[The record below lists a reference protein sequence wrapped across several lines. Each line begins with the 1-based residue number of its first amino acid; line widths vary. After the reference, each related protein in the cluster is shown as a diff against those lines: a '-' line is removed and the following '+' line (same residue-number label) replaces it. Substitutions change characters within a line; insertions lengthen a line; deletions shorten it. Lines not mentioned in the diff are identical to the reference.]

1 MRFFGKIG
9 YGESQESMDNPDVW
23 DDVITEVDRG
33 GDVIRD
39 GTNLDPSDNVVDD
52 LKVNNAISIV
62 ADKTLMAHF
71 SKIRF
76 VEWDGVCWKV
86 TAVQVSP
93 PRLILNI
100 GEVYNGPRA
109 SS

>member
-9 YGESQESMDNPDVW
+9 YGESQQNMDSPDVW
-23 DDVITEVDRG
+23 EDVITEVDRG
-33 GDVIRD
+33 GDVIRA
-39 GTNLDPSDNVVDD
+39 GTNLDPSENVVND
-52 LKVNNAISIV
+52 LKVNNAISVV
-62 ADKTLMAHF
+62 ADPTLIAHF
-71 SKIRF
+71 RNIRF
-76 VEWDGVCWKV
+76 VEWDGVCWTV

-100 GEVYNGPRA
+100 GEIYNGPRA

>member
-9 YGESQESMDNPDVW
+9 YGESQASMDSPDVW

-33 GDVIRD
+33 GDVIRA
-39 GTNLDPSDNVVDD
+39 GTNLDPSENVVND
-52 LKVNNAISIV
+52 LKVNNAISVV
-62 ADKTLMAHF
+62 ADATLTAHF
-71 SKIRF
+71 RNIRF

-100 GEVYNGPRA
+100 GEVYSGPRA

>member
-23 DDVITEVDRG
+23 DEVITEVDRG
-33 GDVIRD
+33 GEVIRD
-39 GTNLDPSDNVVDD
+39 GTNLDPSENVIND

-62 ADKTLMAHF
+62 ADKALMAHF